1 MPHHEIVSQ
10 AAFPERNSLL
20 VWTLDYLSLALCL
33 DWAPATIQETPTADG
48 EVDLRR
54 NYALDDESVTERLR
68 EVYEGTMIEDQPL
81 LEAIKATT
89 AGGGGYQVSAAADAA
104 AIRAYQ
110 IVEALL
116 AEERG
121 RAFTRGSRRHD

>member
-1 MPHHEIVSQ
+1 V
-10 AAFPERNSLL
+10 
-20 VWTLDYLSLALCL
+20 
-33 DWAPATIQETPTADG
+33 
-48 EVDLRR
+48 
-54 NYALDDESVTERLR
+54 SVTERLR

-81 LEAIKATT
+81 LEAIQATT
-89 AGGGGYQVSAAADAA
+89 AGEFGYQVSAAADAA

-121 RAFTRGSRRHD
+121 PVFSRRRGLRRD

>member
-1 MPHHEIVSQ
+1 MHVDRMDILAPEGDERVFHGVFVRAFTPVDPAHTLVLWR
-10 AAFPERNSLL
+10 AA
-20 VWTLDYLSLALCL
+20 
-33 DWAPATIQETPTADG
+33 
-48 EVDLRR
+48 R
-54 NYALDDESVTERLR
+54 NYAHDDESVTERLR

-81 LEAIKATT
+81 LETIQATT
-89 AGGGGYQVSAAADAA
+89 AGGIGYGVSATTDAP

-121 RAFTRGSRRHD
+121 ARGPRRRRRR

>member
-1 MPHHEIVSQ
+1 MDIIGPE
-10 AAFPERNSLL
+10 PERR
-20 VWTLDYLSLALCL
+20 VFRGVFIRAFTPVDAGRTLIIWRA
-33 DWAPATIQETPTADG
+33 A
-48 EVDLRR
+48 R
-54 NYALDDESVTERLR
+54 NYAHDDESVTERLR

-81 LEAIKATT
+81 LEAIQATT

-121 RAFTRGSRRHD
+121 RAFTRGRGRRD